1 MKYLVIGVVAIIIV
15 AAVGVFLFQ
24 DNDDDND
31 ESGVI
36 MQKGSDTLLELCQ
49 IWAEEYMAE
58 NSAVE
63 VEVSGGGSSTGI
75 TALINGQVDVA
86 QASRQIKAS
95 EIESAQAAG
104 FTPVE
109 FKVAIDGIAIIV
121 HTSNDIGVL
130 TVEQLRGIYNGT
142 YTNWNQ
148 VGGADEDITLYGR
161 QSTSGTY
168 EYFWEHVLKKE
179 NYSQEMNMLSG
190 NSAIVAA
197 VQGDQGGVGYVG
209 IGYAD
214 ASGIN
219 VLDLK
224 KDSGSDAFA
233 PTDESAVRS
242 GKYDLARYLYLYT
255 KGTPT
260 GIVKDYLR
268 WIVSF
273 DDGQSM
279 VGEIGFYEISQNA
292 YEDNLVKM
300 GVTPSAVTLTQKGS
314 DTLLELCQ
322 LWSEDFHADN
332 SWITVEVSGGGSSTG
347 ITALV
352 NGQVDLAQAS
362 RKIKTSEIEAAQANG
377 VNPVEFKVA
386 IDGIAIITHT
396 DNPVSVLTVE
406 QLRGIY
412 NGTITNWNQVGGN
425 DESIT
430 LYGRQSTSGTYEF
443 FWEHVLKKENY
454 SQEMNMLS
462 GNSAIVAAV
471 QGDHGGVGYVG
482 IGYADASGINVLDL
496 KKNDTATAFSP
507 LDAEAVQSGQYDLS
521 RYLYIYTDGTPT
533 DQVSRW
539 LSWILDA
546 DLGQQVAVEVGFY
559 PLSAEVIAEER
570 AKLG

>member
-24 DNDDDND
+24 GDDDDNN
-31 ESGVI
+31 EGGVI

-58 NSAVE
+58 NSDIE

-86 QASRQIKAS
+86 QASRQIKSS

-179 NYSQEMNMLSG
+179 NYSMEMNMLSG
-190 NSAIVAA
+190 NSAIVSA
-197 VQGDQGGVGYVG
+197 VQGDAGGVGYVG

-224 KDSGSDAFA
+224 KDSESEAFA
-233 PTDESAVRS
+233 PTDESAVKS
-242 GKYDLARYLYLYT
+242 GKYDLSRYLYLYT

-260 GIVKDYLR
+260 GIVKDYLT

-292 YEDNLVKM
+292 YEDNLVNM
-300 GVTPSAVTLTQKGS
+300 GTTPASITLTQKGS
-314 DTLLELCQ
+314 DTMLELCQ
-322 LWSEDFHADN
+322 IFSEDFHEEFP
-332 SWITVEVSGGGSSTG
+332 WITVEIAGGGSGTG
-347 ITALV
+347 ISALI

-362 RKIKTSEIEAAQANG
+362 RAIKASEITAANANG

-386 IDGIAIITHT
+386 IDGIAVITND
-396 DNPVSVLTVE
+396 DNGVTTLTKQ
-406 QLRGIY
+406 QLQGIY
-412 NGTITNWNQVGGN
+412 NGTYTNWNQVGGA
-425 DESIT
+425 DLDIT
-430 LYGRQSTSGTYEF
+430 LYGRQSSSGTYVYFQE
-443 FWEHVLKKENY
+443 EVLGSENY
-454 SQEMNMLS
+454 SQDMNMLT
-462 GNSAIVAAV
+462 GNSAIVNAV
-471 QGDHGGVGYVG
+471 QGDAGGIGYVG
-482 IGYADASGINVLDL
+482 IGYASASGINVLEL
-496 KKNDTATAFSP
+496 KETDSDPAFSP
-507 LDAEAVQSGQYDLS
+507 LDEDAVLSGDYLLS
-521 RYLYIYTDGTPT
+521 RYLYVYSDGTPT

-539 LSWILDA
+539 LAWVLSSDG
-546 DLGQQVAVEVGFY
+546 GQSVVTEIGFY
-559 PLSAEVIAEER
+559 PLPQAVIEQEM